1 MGFSRDRVIDALR
14 VSSNDVERA
23 TGVLL
28 TQ

>member
-14 VSSNDVERA
+14 LSSNDVERA

-28 TQ
+28 MQ